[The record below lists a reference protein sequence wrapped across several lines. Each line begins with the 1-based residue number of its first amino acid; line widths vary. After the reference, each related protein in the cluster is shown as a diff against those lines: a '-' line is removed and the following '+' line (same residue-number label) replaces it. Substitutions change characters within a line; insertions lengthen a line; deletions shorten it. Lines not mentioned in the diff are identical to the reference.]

1 MENTWKRNV
10 SIFLASQTL
19 SLFGSSLVQYAIT
32 WYITLNTKS
41 GIMMTI
47 SIICGFLPT
56 FFLSPFTGVWADRYN
71 RKMLIMLSDSLIAV
85 STLILAI
92 VFLMGYDA
100 FWMIFLVSAIRAVGS
115 GIQTPAIN
123 AYLPQLVPEDK
134 LQKVNATNGTIQSM
148 IMLISPMLSG
158 ALLNE
163 AGITPIF
170 FIDVITAALAVT
182 ILLLFLK
189 VPYKKGVRDLQNVSY
204 KEDMLMGLKYVR
216 KHEFVREFFVFS
228 GFFMFL
234 AAPVAFLTPLQ
245 VARNFGEEVWRL
257 TGIEITF
264 SIGMM
269 AGGILMTQWEGFK
282 NKIYTMTLASVVM
295 GICTFAFGF
304 VNIFWIYLF
313 LMGVFGFV
321 MPFFNTVSTVMLQ
334 VNVEEEYLGRVFGVF
349 GMISSALMPL
359 SMLIFGPLAD
369 TIALEGI
376 LIATGLLLCLEGFML
391 STRKALLR
399 VGAPKERMTETPVE
413 GVNEGAIEELI
424 EDPEEGLKEESE
436 EGLEEEPK
444 EV

>member
-115 GIQTPAIN
+115 GIQAPAIN

-170 FIDVITAALAVT
+170 FIDVITAALAVA

-189 VPYKKGVRDLQNVSY
+189 VPYKKGIRDLQNVSY
-204 KEDMLMGLKYVR
+204 KEDMLLGLKYVR
-216 KHEFVREFFVFS
+216 NHEFVREFFVFS

-245 VARNFGEEVWRL
+245 VTRNFGEEVWRL

-282 NKIYTMTLASVVM
+282 NKIYTMTLSSVVM

-334 VNVEEEYLGRVFGVF
+334 VNVEEYLGRVFGVF

-369 TIALEGI
+369 AIALEGI

-391 STRKALLR
+391 STRKALLK
-399 VGAPKERMTETPVE
+399 VGAPKERMTEVPV
-413 GVNEGAIEELI
+413 EGAIEEL
-424 EDPEEGLKEESE
+424 K
-436 EGLEEEPK
+436 EEPK
-444 EV
+444 EET